1 MNIGTLGYSLL
12 LSAMGATAMALALQN
27 GAFIPL
33 AIGGLCF
40 IASDLILGSQIM
52 RGSHFRSIGDVI
64 WITYTV
70 AQMLIVY
77 SSSPALRLLGQVT

>member
-1 MNIGTLGYSLL
+1 MDTESLL
-12 LSAMGATAMALALQN
+12 KFLNAHS
-27 GAFIPL
+27 
-33 AIGGLCF
+33 GLCF

-77 SSSPALRLLGQVT
+77 SSSSALRLLSEVK

>member
-1 MNIGTLGYSLL
+1 MNLGTLGYSLL
-12 LSAMGATAMALALQN
+12 LSAMGATAMAMALQS

-52 RGSHFRSIGDVI
+52 RGSSFRSIGDVI

-77 SSSPALRLLGQVT
+77 SSSPALRLLSQVT